1 MVRIRALLFLLFAVA
16 MSMNVR
22 GQPAS
27 SPSSDIPMADYLALL
42 AQIAPAAREGAEVY
56 LQAIERQCRRPLTS
70 AELRRAISEGGGD
83 PVLMGMI
90 RASHLRDPNALAQ
103 LGQRVS
109 CDRRSVR

>member
-70 AELRRAISEGGGD
+70 AELRRASSEGGGD

-90 RASHLRDPNALAQ
+90 RASQLRDAKSVAELA
-103 LGQRVS
+103 
-109 CDRRSVR
+109 RRIDCGSRR